1 MPVERVEG
9 FQTGRTAEEG
19 EEEFKRGLLLTT
31 LDKAVG
37 WARKQSMW
45 PVTFGLACCAIE
57 MMATG
62 AGDYDLSRWGME
74 LFRASPRQA
83 DLMIVSVTVTK
94 KMVPMIVRL
103 YN

>member
-62 AGDYDLSRWGME
+62 AGDYDLVALGDGAVPRLAAAGRPDDRR
-74 LFRASPRQA
+74 RAG
-83 DLMIVSVTVTK
+83 
-94 KMVPMIVRL
+94 
-103 YN
+103 

>member
-1 MPVERVEG
+1 MPVERLEG
-9 FQTGRTAEEG
+9 FQTGRTAED
-19 EEEFKRGLLLTT
+19 EEQELKRGMLLTT
-31 LDKAVG
+31 VERAVN

-83 DLMIVSVTVTK
+83 DLMIVAGRVSQ
-94 KMVPMIVRL
+94 KMAPVQDRTLI
-103 YN
+103 